1 MDKREKRRRQT
12 QTIFL
17 GFAFFLSLLPGSGCS
32 RVPETSPSPET
43 PAGEA
48 SAREVHTFCGKCH
61 AYPPPDTFPKSA
73 WRAEVSRGFDFYES
87 SGLSLPVPSLES
99 VVRYYEKRAPKA
111 LPVLKNLNRPGP
123 PPVRFRRTGYPAPH
137 LPPNPAIS
145 NVNLVHLLSDRRL
158 DILACDMRHGR
169 VMVLSPY
176 RRPPRW
182 RTLATLSHPAHAEVV
197 DLDGDGVKDILVAD
211 LGHFLPTDDKVDVL
225 YTNGDVMDSFIPK
238 PYHSVQWLEN
248 RGKFPFVHHPLTRM
262 YGVHRA
268 VAADFRG
275 TGRKDIVAVS
285 FLPARKFRRRRAMK
299 LDSVIYLQQTRPGKF
314 VRYSLEQG
322 TCDHVTCAAGDLY
335 GDGNIHL
342 VTGNFCMERGET
354 LKDSITIW
362 EKVSP

>member
-1 MDKREKRRRQT
+1 MPIDGWDHVEFWVGNAKQSAYFYEHA
-12 QTIFL
+12 F
-17 GFAFFLSLLPGSGCS
+17 GFAPVAYAG
-32 RVPETSPSPET
+32 PET
-43 PAGEA
+43 GVRDRA
-48 SAREVHTFCGKCH
+48 SYVLGQGDIRFVFSTALREEHEIARH
-61 AYPPPDTFPKSA
+61 A
-73 WRAEVSRGFDFYES
+73 
-87 SGLSLPVPSLES
+87 
-99 VVRYYEKRAPKA
+99 VR
-111 LPVLKNLNRPGP
+111 
-123 PPVRFRRTGYPAPH
+123 H
-137 LPPNPAIS
+137 
-145 NVNLVHLLSDRRL
+145 
-158 DILACDMRHGR
+158 
-169 VMVLSPY
+169 
-176 RRPPRW
+176 
-182 RTLATLSHPAHAEVV
+182 
-197 DLDGDGVKDILVAD
+197 GDGVKDILVAD

-225 YTNGDVMDSFIPK
+225 YTNGDVMDSFILK